1 MTLVPVSTGVADHSV
16 LLVEDDNA
24 LAESLRF
31 SLEQEGFRAVVAGD
45 GASALEAVRHDRP
58 LLVLLDL
65 VLPGMTGFD
74 VCRLIRKES
83 NVPILILTCRGS
95 EADRVTGLEL
105 GADGYMTK
113 PFSVTELVWR
123 VRAMIRRAA
132 IAGAPAEPS
141 LLRVGPVEMDLGRH
155 ETSVRG
161 ARVRLRPREFDLLRA
176 FMERPRRLLTRE
188 FLIAELWGGEPLG
201 DSRTLDVHIMRL
213 RRLVEADPRSPEHL
227 VTVRGIGYRF
237 LDAPVPAGAQAAS

>member
-1 MTLVPVSTGVADHSV
+1 MSPGVADRSV
-16 LLVEDDNA
+16 LLVEDDQA
-24 LAESLRF
+24 LAESLRY
-31 SLEQEGFRAVVAGD
+31 SLELEGFRVGVSAD
-45 GASALEAVRHDRP
+45 GASAIDAVRRDRP
-58 LLVLLDL
+58 SLVLLDL

-74 VCRLIRKES
+74 VCRLIRGDS

-113 PFSVTELVWR
+113 PFGVAELIWR

-132 IAGAPAEPS
+132 IAGAPAEPA
-141 LLRVGPVEMDLGRH
+141 LLHVGPVEMDLGRH
-155 ETSVRG
+155 ETTVRG

-201 DSRTLDVHIMRL
+201 DSRTLDVHVMRL
-213 RRLVEADPRSPEHL
+213 RRLIEVDPRSPVHL
-227 VTVRGIGYRF
+227 LTVRGIGYRF
-237 LDAPVPAGAQAAS
+237 VDAPAAAGPAQAAS

>member
-1 MTLVPVSTGVADHSV
+1 MVSTGIADRSV

-24 LAESLRF
+24 LAESLRY
-31 SLEQEGFRAVVAGD
+31 SLEREGFRVSLSGD
-45 GASALEAVRHDRP
+45 GASAIEAVRHDRP
-58 LLVLLDL
+58 TLVLLDL

-74 VCRLIRKES
+74 VCRLIRRES

-113 PFSVTELVWR
+113 PFSVPELVWR

-132 IAGAPAEPS
+132 IAGAPADPT
-141 LLRVGPVEMDLGRH
+141 LLRVGPVEMDLSRH
-155 ETSVRG
+155 ETTVRG

-201 DSRTLDVHIMRL
+201 DSRTLDVHVMRL
-213 RRLVEADPRSPEHL
+213 RRLIEADPRAPQHL
-227 VTVRGIGYRF
+227 VTVRGVGYRL
-237 LDAPVPAGAQAAS
+237 LDSSLTAGPTQAAS